1 MLVIQL
7 EFAKKIGNL
16 PTRAFTMRIPAPI
29 ETQGYFWLAGRQDN
43 KVMGILHI
51 DELGESFLE
60 LLGSL
65 QNDPLEPRKLHIL
78 GSIEQ
83 GRPVTLTDCI
93 PTNTQS
99 VWNSQVGEL
108 TKSRIH
114 VGTAF
119 VGSHFE
125 KEIRFTDLDFS
136 VEGLQEWFFWS
147 GSPISTT
154 YEDLWNYS
162 ISYQRPEPIEIHL
175 DDDLKATFL
184 MNATHSSEMF
194 STSVRIQPSIL
205 LESSHPQSFEDLI
218 KIASRLKNFLS
229 LAVDQPV
236 TFTSL
241 TGFTDASPELAPVRV
256 YGKFDPY
263 SLEKPR
269 IDVGNLLFSF
279 RDVAHNIEALLQ
291 NWLRSYDKFEPT
303 FNLYFTVFPNRYM
316 HLEARFLFLVHGLE
330 SLHRGSSEDTR
341 IPQGEFEDLVEGIL
355 DRVPK
360 DYKGWIHDKLRHA
373 NELSLRKRLR
383 LMISPFSELYG
394 TKREREALISKVV
407 STRNYYTHYDK
418 DDESEA
424 ATDFRELALL
434 YRTVDNLLK
443 LHLLGLSGLED
454 SRIVKAVALKESQ
467 RKALKG
473 PFDE

>member
-1 MLVIQL
+1 
-7 EFAKKIGNL
+7 
-16 PTRAFTMRIPAPI
+16 MRIPAPI

-43 KVMGILHI
+43 KVMGTLHI
-51 DELGESFLE
+51 DESGESFLE

-65 QNDPLEPRKLHIL
+65 QNDPREPRKLHIL
-78 GSIEQ
+78 GAVEQ
-83 GRPVTLTDCI
+83 GGPVTLTDCI
-93 PTNTQS
+93 STYTQR
-99 VWNSQVGEL
+99 VLDSQVGEV

-119 VGSHFE
+119 LGFQFE
-125 KEIRFTDLDFS
+125 KEIKFTDLEFS
-136 VEGLQEWFFWS
+136 VEGLREWFFWS
-147 GSPISTT
+147 GSPIRIT
-154 YEDLWNYS
+154 YEDLGNYS
-162 ISYQRPEPIEIHL
+162 ISYRRPEPIEIHL

-184 MNATHSSEMF
+184 RNATYSSEMF
-194 STSVRIQPSIL
+194 TSSVSIQPSIFL
-205 LESSHPQSFEDLI
+205 QSSHPRSFEDMI
-218 KIASRLKNFLS
+218 EIASRLKNFLS

-241 TGFTDASPELAPVRV
+241 TGFTDASPEWAPVRV
-256 YGKFDPY
+256 YGKFEPY

-279 RDVAHNIEALLQ
+279 RDIAHNNIEDLLQ

-303 FNLYFTVFPNRYM
+303 FNLYFTVFSNRYM

-330 SLHRGSSEDTR
+330 SLHRRSSEDTN

-360 DYKGWIHDKLRHA
+360 DHKDLIRNSLKRA
-373 NELSLRKRLR
+373 NAFSLRKRLR

-394 TKREREALISKVV
+394 TKKEQEALIAKVV
-407 STRNYYTHYDK
+407 STRNYYTHYGEDA
-418 DDESEA
+418 ESEA

-454 SRIVKAVALKESQ
+454 SRIVKVVASKESQ

-473 PFDE
+473 PFEE

>member
-1 MLVIQL
+1 
-7 EFAKKIGNL
+7 
-16 PTRAFTMRIPAPI
+16 MRIPALI
-29 ETQGYFWLAGRQDN
+29 ETQGHFWLAGRQDN
-43 KVMGILHI
+43 KVMGTLHI
-51 DELGESFLE
+51 DESGESFLE

-78 GSIEQ
+78 GAVEQ
-83 GRPVTLTDCI
+83 GGPVTLTDCI
-93 PTNTQS
+93 SINTQS
-99 VWNSQVGEL
+99 VWNSQVGEV

-125 KEIRFTDLDFS
+125 KEIRFADLEFS
-136 VEGLQEWFFWS
+136 TEGLQEWFFWS
-147 GSPISTT
+147 GSPIRTT

-162 ISYQRPEPIEIHL
+162 ISYRRPKPIEIHL

-194 STSVRIQPSIL
+194 SSSVSIQPSIL
-205 LESSHPQSFEDLI
+205 LESSHPRSFEDLI

-229 LAVDQPV
+229 LAVHQPV

-241 TGFTDASPELAPVRV
+241 TGFTDASPDAAPVRV

-269 IDVGNLLFSF
+269 VNVGNLLFSF
-279 RDVAHNIEALLQ
+279 RDVAHNIEVLLQ
-291 NWLRSYDKFEPT
+291 EWLRSYDKFEPT
-303 FNLYFTVFPNRYM
+303 FNLYFTVFSNRYM

-330 SLHRGSSEDTR
+330 SLHRRSSEDTT

-355 DRVPK
+355 DCVPK
-360 DYKGWIHDKLRHA
+360 DHKGLIRDRLKRA

-394 TKREREALISKVV
+394 TKSEREALIGKVV
-407 STRNYYTHYDK
+407 STRNYYTHYGE
-418 DDESEA
+418 DDESEV
-424 ATDFRELALL
+424 ATDSRELVLL
-434 YRTVDNLLK
+434 YRAVDNLLK
-443 LHLLGLSGLED
+443 IHLLGLSGLED
-454 SRIVKAVALKESQ
+454 SLIVEAVALKESQ